1 MANQLNLDQLCAQ
14 SSQILFSNREGSIIR
29 EAVKNDK
36 KVAAKDIERLV
47 TNSLGVLQEQGVYA
61 MVLYLC
67 SKRGQKKAIE
77 KQTVEA
83 AVSGAILDNLLKLLS
98 YPQLAQLG
106 LSFKQANNNEK
117 DDTGAILEH
126 FAETIAS
133 DLDKLLLTKR
143 LFEKTLVYT
152 RYGAK
157 AFATS
162 DDEAGTQS

>member
-67 SKRGQKKAIE
+67 
-77 KQTVEA
+77 
-83 AVSGAILDNLLKLLS
+83 
-98 YPQLAQLG
+98 
-106 LSFKQANNNEK
+106 
-117 DDTGAILEH
+117 
-126 FAETIAS
+126 
-133 DLDKLLLTKR
+133 
-143 LFEKTLVYT
+143 
-152 RYGAK
+152 
-157 AFATS
+157 
-162 DDEAGTQS
+162 